1 MGETL
6 ELLLVDDDAIDRMAI
21 CRALAKADLAVQ
33 VTEVT
38 NAEEAIARLGSHS
51 YDCVFLDYRLPEQDG
66 LSLIRQLR
74 ADGVTIP
81 LVVLTGQGDEQIA
94 VDLMKAGA
102 SDYLV
107 KTRVSPDRL
116 ALLLR
121 NALRVYKAER
131 REAKALAQ
139 LQRTNVLLT
148 QQNEE
153 LERQRRYIEDQN
165 LKLLEA
171 YRVKSE
177 FLATMSHELRTPLN
191 AILGF
196 SQLLDSQSK
205 GPLTDHQA
213 EMVKRI
219 FTNGKNL
226 LTLVND
232 ILDLSKLEAQRLTLT
247 PTAVNLHG
255 LVQATLSDLRS
266 LADAKALALESSLDL
281 DNPVVINDE
290 RRLRQVLI
298 NLVSNAIKFTDRG
311 LVHVALAED
320 APDHITL
327 TVTDTGVGIA
337 PEQLPHIFEAFRQ
350 VDQSIR
356 RQRPGTGLGLAIVH
370 SLVTIMD
377 GTILVT
383 SQPGQGTTFT
393 VTLPRQL
400 PPAPAIDTPM
410 GDGLALSSPE
420 IDTIEV

>member
-1 MGETL
+1 MAI
-6 ELLLVDDDAIDRMAI
+6 ELLLVDDDAVDRMAI
-21 CRALAKADLAVQ
+21 CRALAKADLSVQ

-38 NAEEAIARLGSHS
+38 NAKEAIGYLSAHS
-51 YDCVFLDYRLPEQDG
+51 CDCVFLDYRLPEQDG
-66 LSLIRQLR
+66 LSLIRQWR
-74 ADGVTIP
+74 SEGVIIP

-107 KTRVSPDRL
+107 KTRISPDRL

-121 NALRVYKAER
+121 NALRMYKAEQ
-131 REAKALAQ
+131 REANALAQ
-139 LQRTNVLLT
+139 LQQTNALLT

-165 LKLLEA
+165 LKLLAA

-196 SQLLDSQSK
+196 SQILDSQSK

-226 LTLVND
+226 LNLVND

-247 PTAVNLHG
+247 TTAVNLPH

-266 LADAKALALESSLDL
+266 LADAKALSLETTFVLQD
-281 DNPVVINDE
+281 PIIHNDE
-290 RRLRQVLI
+290 HRLRQVI
-298 NLVSNAIKFTDRG
+298 TNLVSNAVKFTDRG
-311 LVHVALAED
+311 QVQVTLKDPGAD
-320 APDHITL
+320 QIIL
-327 TVTDTGVGIA
+327 TVVDTGIGIA
-337 PEQLPHIFEAFRQ
+337 PDQLPHIFEAFRQ
-350 VDQSIR
+350 VDQTIR

-370 SLVTIMD
+370 SLVTIMG
-377 GTILVT
+377 GTIAVQ
-383 SQPGQGTTFT
+383 SQLGKGTVFT
-393 VTLPRQL
+393 VTLPRRTAML
-400 PPAPAIDTPM
+400 
-410 GDGLALSSPE
+410 G
-420 IDTIEV
+420 

>member
-1 MGETL
+1 MGKAL
-6 ELLLVDDDAIDRMAI
+6 ELLLVDDDAVDRMAI
-21 CRALAKADLAVQ
+21 CRALARADLVVE

-38 NAEEAIARLGSHS
+38 SAEQAISHLS
-51 YDCVFLDYRLPEQDG
+51 NRTFDCVFLDYRLPEQDG
-66 LSLIRQLR
+66 LSLIHQLR
-74 ADGVTIP
+74 AEGVTIP

-121 NALRVYKAER
+121 NALRVYEAEQ

-139 LQRTNVLLT
+139 LQQTNVLLT

-165 LKLLEA
+165 LKLLAA

-196 SQLLDSQSK
+196 SQILDSQSK
-205 GPLTDHQA
+205 GPLTTHQA
-213 EMVKRI
+213 EMVRRI

-226 LTLVND
+226 LNLVND
-232 ILDLSKLEAQRLTLT
+232 ILDLSKLEAQRLSLN
-247 PTAVNLHG
+247 PSSVHLHQ

-266 LADAKALALESSLDL
+266 LADGKILTLESTLDL
-281 DNPVVINDE
+281 TDPVVTNDE
-290 RRLRQVLI
+290 HRLRQILI
-298 NLVSNAIKFTDRG
+298 NLVSNAIKFTDHG
-311 LVHVALAED
+311 EVHVTLAD
-320 APDHITL
+320 LPSGSILL
-327 TVTDTGVGIA
+327 TVADTGIGIA
-337 PEQLPHIFEAFRQ
+337 EEQLPHIFEAFRQ
-350 VDQSIR
+350 VDQTIR

-370 SLVTIMD
+370 SLVTIMG
-377 GTILVT
+377 GTVSVA
-383 SQPGQGTTFT
+383 SQVGQGTTFEII
-393 VTLPRQL
+393 LPRHIS
-400 PPAPAIDTPM
+400 AS
-410 GDGLALSSPE
+410 LSE
-420 IDTIEV
+420 NTVHTEF

>member
-1 MGETL
+1 MGEAL
-6 ELLLVDDDAIDRMAI
+6 EILLVDDDAVDRMAI
-21 CRALAKADLAVQ
+21 CRALDRADLTVN

-38 NAEEAIARLGSHS
+38 SAEQAIANLNSHP

-66 LSLIRQLR
+66 LSLIRQWR
-74 ADGVTIP
+74 AEGVTIP

-121 NALRVYKAER
+121 NALRMYEVER

-139 LQRTNVLLT
+139 FQQTNKLLT

-196 SQLLDSQSK
+196 SQILDSQSK
-205 GPLTDHQA
+205 GPLTTHQA

-219 FTNGKNL
+219 FANGKNL
-226 LTLVND
+226 LNLVND
-232 ILDLSKLEAQRLTLT
+232 ILDLSKLEAQRLTLSLT
-247 PTAVNLHG
+247 QVNLHG
-255 LVQATLSDLRS
+255 LVRSTLLDLRS
-266 LADAKALALESSLDL
+266 LADGKALTLESTLQLHD
-281 DNPVVINDE
+281 PVVENDE
-290 RRLRQVLI
+290 HRLRQVLT

-311 LVHVALAED
+311 RVHVSLAEVGSD
-320 APDHITL
+320 RISL
-327 TVTDTGVGIA
+327 TVADTGIGIA
-337 PEQLPHIFEAFRQ
+337 KEQLPHIFEAFRQ
-350 VDQSIR
+350 VDQTIR
-356 RQRPGTGLGLAIVH
+356 RPLPGTGLGLAIVY
-370 SLVTIMD
+370 SLVTIID
-377 GTILVT
+377 GTIAV
-383 SQPGQGTTFT
+383 SSEPGRGTTFV

-400 PPAPAIDTPM
+400 SPPPAP
-410 GDGLALSSPE
+410 LSPDPE
-420 IDTIEV
+420 PEPKRFHLGSE

>member
-1 MGETL
+1 MGELL
-6 ELLLVDDDAIDRMAI
+6 EILLVDDDAVDRMAI
-21 CRALAKADLAVQ
+21 CRALARADLPVH

-38 NAEEAIARLGSHS
+38 SAEEAIANLKSRA
-51 YDCVFLDYRLPEQDG
+51 YDCVFLDYRLPERDG
-66 LSLIRQLR
+66 LSLIRQWR
-74 ADGVTIP
+74 AEGVSIP

-121 NALRVYKAER
+121 NALRMYEAER
-131 REAKALAQ
+131 REAKVMAQ
-139 LQRTNVLLT
+139 LQQTNKLLT

-196 SQLLDSQSK
+196 SQILDSQSK
-205 GPLTDHQA
+205 GPLTTHQA
-213 EMVKRI
+213 EMIKRI
-219 FTNGKNL
+219 FANGKNL
-226 LTLVND
+226 LNLVND
-232 ILDLSKLEAQRLTLT
+232 ILDLSKLEAQRLTLNLT
-247 PTAVNLHG
+247 EVNLHS
-255 LVQATLSDLRS
+255 LVQATLLDLRS
-266 LADAKALALESSLDL
+266 LADGKALTLKSTLQL
-281 DNPVVINDE
+281 NNPIVANDE
-290 RRLRQVLI
+290 HRLRQVLT

-311 LVHVALAED
+311 QV
-320 APDHITL
+320 HITL
-327 TVTDTGVGIA
+327 TETVSDQIALTVADTGIGIA
-337 PEQLPHIFEAFRQ
+337 QEQLPHIFEAFRQ
-350 VDQSIR
+350 VNQSIR
-356 RQRPGTGLGLAIVH
+356 RPHPGTGLGLAIVY

-377 GTILVT
+377 GTIVV
-383 SQPGQGTTFT
+383 SSEPGQGTTFV

-400 PPAPAIDTPM
+400 SPPPFSLSPDP
-410 GDGLALSSPE
+410 DLRLNGLGPE
-420 IDTIEV
+420 

>member
-1 MGETL
+1 MGEAL
-6 ELLLVDDDAIDRMAI
+6 EILLVDDDAVDRMAI
-21 CRALAKADLAVQ
+21 CRALARADLPVE

-38 NAEEAIARLGSHS
+38 SAEQAIANLKSRT

-66 LSLIRQLR
+66 LSLIRQWR
-74 ADGVTIP
+74 AEGVSIP

-121 NALRVYKAER
+121 NALRMYEAER
-131 REAKALAQ
+131 REAKVMAQ
-139 LQRTNVLLT
+139 LQQTNKLLT

-196 SQLLDSQSK
+196 SQILDSQSK
-205 GPLTDHQA
+205 GPLTSHQA
-213 EMVKRI
+213 EMIRRI

-226 LTLVND
+226 LNLVND
-232 ILDLSKLEAQRLTLT
+232 ILDLSKLEAQRLTLNLT
-247 PTAVNLHG
+247 QVNLHN
-255 LVQATLSDLRS
+255 LVQTTLLDLRS
-266 LADAKALALESSLDL
+266 LADGKALALKSTLQL
-281 DNPVVINDE
+281 NNPVVVNDE
-290 RRLRQVLI
+290 HRLRQVLT

-311 LVHVALAED
+311 QV
-320 APDHITL
+320 HITVTETASDQISL
-327 TVTDTGVGIA
+327 TVADTGIGIA
-337 PEQLPHIFEAFRQ
+337 EEQLPHIFEAFRQ
-350 VDQSIR
+350 VDQTIR
-356 RQRPGTGLGLAIVH
+356 RQRPGTGLGLAIVQ
-370 SLVTIMD
+370 SLVSIMG
-377 GTILVT
+377 GTIAVS
-383 SQPGQGTTFT
+383 SQQGQGTTFV
-393 VTLPRQL
+393 VTLPRQIS
-400 PPAPAIDTPM
+400 P
-410 GDGLALSSPE
+410 SPE
-420 IDTIEV
+420 TFSLDADLAAQPLTLSLNTE

>member
-1 MGETL
+1 MGEPL
-6 ELLLVDDDAIDRMAI
+6 ELLLVDDDEVDRMAI

-38 NAEEAIARLGSHS
+38 NAAEAIAHLSDHS

-74 ADGVTIP
+74 ANGVAIP

-121 NALRVYKAER
+121 NALRVYEAEQ
-131 REAKALAQ
+131 REALALAQ
-139 LQRTNVLLT
+139 LQQTNVLLT

-153 LERQRRYIEDQN
+153 LERQRLYIQDQN

-196 SQLLDSQSK
+196 SQILDSQSK
-205 GPLTDHQA
+205 GPLNAHQA
-213 EMVKRI
+213 EMVKRV

-226 LTLVND
+226 LNLVND

-247 PTAVNLHG
+247 PTAIDLHG

-266 LADAKALALESSLDL
+266 LADAKALVLASTLDL
-281 DNPVVINDE
+281 SNPIVVNDGH
-290 RRLRQVLI
+290 RLRQVLT
-298 NLVSNAIKFTDRG
+298 NLVSNAIKFTDIG
-311 LVHVALAED
+311 QVQVTLSEGK
-320 APDHITL
+320 PGFITL
-327 TVTDTGVGIA
+327 TVQDTGIGIA
-337 PEQLPHIFEAFRQ
+337 EAQLPQIFEAFRQ
-350 VDQSIR
+350 GDQTIR

-370 SLVTIMD
+370 SLITIMG
-377 GTILVT
+377 GTIAVT
-383 SQPGQGTTFT
+383 SQLGQGTTFA
-393 VTLPRQL
+393 VTLPRQIPL
-400 PPAPAIDTPM
+400 APA
-410 GDGLALSSPE
+410 A
-420 IDTIEV
+420 